1 MPYNPQDKYFKKAK
15 SENYAARSVYKLE
28 EIQKKFKIIK
38 PSDLVLDLGA
48 SPGSWSQYCDKVV
61 GSSGGVFG
69 IDLTLIEIK
78 IPNTTFYQGDIYDLN
93 SQQKI
98 KDYYLERKF
107 SGYDVVISDM
117 APKTTGIKFAD
128 QAKSYDLC
136 LMALKMAELH
146 LKKGGHFV
154 CKFFHS
160 QDFQEL
166 RKQLQKMFHKV
177 EALKPDSTRKESKE
191 IFLIG
196 ISKR

>member
-1 MPYNPQDKYFKKAK
+1 MSYNPQDKYFKKAK
-15 SENYAARSVYKLE
+15 SENYVARSIYKLE

-38 PSDLVLDLGA
+38 PCDLVLDLGA
-48 SPGSWSQYCDKVV
+48 SPGSWSQYCDKIVTAR
-61 GSSGGVFG
+61 GGVFG
-69 IDLTLIEIK
+69 IDLTLIELK
-78 IPNTTFYQGDIYDLN
+78 IPNTTFYQGDIYD
-93 SQQKI
+93 SAAQEKI
-98 KDYYLERKF
+98 KDYYTEKKAA
-107 SGYDVVISDM
+107 GYDVVISDM

-146 LKKGGHFV
+146 LKKGGNFV

-166 RKQLQKMFHKV
+166 KKSIQKNFQKV

-191 IFLIG
+191 IFIIG
-196 ISKR
+196 LSKK